1 MLKIRS
7 TKYIIVVEN
16 IYIKLYEFIFTF
28 IMYVTE
34 EGDELSSKRKLI
46 KKNRDSLLEDFEPMV
61 ICDREMSLMFEE
73 EHNDDEKYTRK
84 KKGRRKR
91 AESLLEMCDK
101 LPNDKLERI
110 RSSYLV
116 KHLISPEKV
125 LNYEEIGKFLLKS
138 SVNSMYIFIK

>member
-46 KKNRDSLLEDFEPMV
+46 KKNRDSLLEDFEPMM

-73 EHNDDEKYTRK
+73 NDIKMMRNIQ
-84 KKGRRKR
+84 GRRKR
-91 AESLLEMCDK
+91 AESFLEMCDK

-110 RSSYLV
+110 CSSYLV
-116 KHLISPEKV
+116 KHLTSPEKV